1 MECWLSAHICKP
13 TRSVFDAP
21 TKAGLAV
28 YGALYTLRALATLLA
43 STGLEPRERID
54 PLDGC
59 GFADAVSPSL
69 HTHLDLYATYVITLS
84 KDSLKEVVK
93 ILEEANQ
100 VWDYAV
106 NELGQ
111 KKTPR
116 TITVRSLCPIA
127 GESCAVT
134 TVISSVG
141 EPRPNR
147 REVRPHTS
155 PPAPFPSTRTAVR
168 YPENPHTANV

>member
-1 MECWLSAHICKP
+1 MLRELLSSYDVSHFY
-13 TRSVFDAP
+13 S
-21 TKAGLAV
+21 
-28 YGALYTLRALATLLA
+28 LLTVCLT
-43 STGLEPRERID
+43 SDT
-54 PLDGC
+54 
-59 GFADAVSPSL
+59 VSPSL

-127 GESCAVT
+127 GE
-134 TVISSVG
+134 
-141 EPRPNR
+141 
-147 REVRPHTS
+147 
-155 PPAPFPSTRTAVR
+155 
-168 YPENPHTANV
+168 